1 MPRLVDHE
9 LRRRQITDAVRRL
22 IVRGGLDVVTFQS
35 VAAEAGFSVSLVQYY
50 CGTKKDLLLATH
62 RSVME
67 NVGTRFAQRRAE
79 IGEDLTPREAIRAVL
94 TELLPLDDQRQEET
108 IVLGV
113 FGTAS
118 VTGQGITPEETLTAS
133 RLLVSILADQLERA
147 PRLEPSVTRI
157 DLVAE
162 LIAAAIAG
170 ISQGIIQGHGTPDQ
184 ALELVDQ
191 QLDLILGKQR

>member
-9 LRRRQITDAVRRL
+9 LRRRQITSAVRRL
-22 IVRGGLDVVTFQS
+22 IVRGGLDAVAFQS

-67 NVGTRFAQRRAE
+67 DVGARFAQRWA
-79 IGEDLTPREAIRAVL
+79 GLGDDLTPREAIYAVL
-94 TELLPLDDQRQEET
+94 TELLPLDDQRREEA

-118 VTGQGITPEETLTAS
+118 VTGEGMTPEETHTAA
-133 RLLVSILADQLERA
+133 RLLVSILADQLGRA
-147 PRLEPSVTRI
+147 PRLEPTVTRI

-162 LIAAAIAG
+162 LITAAVAG
-170 ISQGIIQGHGTPDQ
+170 IAQGMIQGHGTAEL

-191 QLDLILGKQR
+191 QLDLVLGNRN

>member
-9 LRRRQITDAVRRL
+9 LRRRQITSAVRRL
-22 IVRGGLDVVTFQS
+22 IVRGGLDAVTFQS
-35 VAAEAGFSVSLVQYY
+35 VAVEAGFSVSLVQYY

-67 NVGTRFAQRRAE
+67 NVGTRFAQRWTAL
-79 IGEDLTPREAIRAVL
+79 GEVMPREAIHAVL
-94 TELLPLDDQRQEET
+94 TELLPLDEQRREET
-108 IVLGV
+108 IVLGA
-113 FGTAS
+113 FGTGS

-133 RLLVSILADQLERA
+133 NLLVSILADQLRRA
-147 PRLEPSVTRI
+147 PQLEPPVNRI
-157 DLVAE
+157 ELVAE

-170 ISQGIIQGHGTPDQ
+170 IAQGMIQGHGTAEL

-191 QLDLILGKQR
+191 QLDLVLGKRN

>member
-1 MPRLVDHE
+1 LVDHE
-9 LRRRQITDAVRRL
+9 LRRRQITSAVRRL
-22 IVRGGLDVVTFQS
+22 IVRGGLDAVAFQS

-67 NVGTRFAQRRAE
+67 DVGTRFAQRWAGL
-79 IGEDLTPREAIRAVL
+79 GEGLSPREAIHAVL
-94 TELLPLDDQRQEET
+94 TELLPLDDQRREET
-108 IVLGV
+108 IILGV

-133 RLLVSILADQLERA
+133 GLLVAILADQLGRA
-147 PRLEPSVTRI
+147 DRLEPSVNRI
-157 DLVAE
+157 ELVAE
-162 LIAAAIAG
+162 LITAAIAG
-170 ISQGIIQGHGTPDQ
+170 IAQGMIQGHGTAEL

-191 QLDLILGKQR
+191 QLDLVLGNRS